1 MNDTLP
7 DQKRLTKVDVRRI
20 PAVLLRGGTS
30 RGLFLHAADVPRDG
44 AERDAVLLALMGSP
58 HPLQVDGLGGGHS
71 STSKVMIDAKTG
83 TNQIYLPLDR
93 LLAQSTANEA
103 ARGANSGPVMA
114 PQQNPAQPAPQ
125 QQAQPQPQ
133 AQQPAPA
140 AAPAQSQ
147 PQPQPETSAGD
158 SNRTRD
164 LRSRDTGRER
174 ESR

>member
-1 MNDTLP
+1 
-7 DQKRLTKVDVRRI
+7 
-20 PAVLLRGGTS
+20 
-30 RGLFLHAADVPRDG
+30 
-44 AERDAVLLALMGSP
+44 
-58 HPLQVDGLGGGHS
+58 
-71 STSKVMIDAKTG
+71 MIDAKTG

-103 ARGANSGPVMA
+103 ARGANSGPMMA
-114 PQQNPAQPAPQ
+114 PSPNPAQPAQQ

-133 AQQPAPA
+133 QQPVPTQA
-140 AAPAQSQ
+140 
-147 PQPQPETSAGD
+147 QPQPEASSGE